1 MELSVRL
8 GKTASLVVPCR
19 CVADIGTDHAYIP
32 IYLVKNGI
40 CSQAIAS
47 DINVGPIRKAAR
59 NISLNGLQDKIEC
72 RIGPGLNTLN
82 KGEADVAIIAGMG
95 GNLIRDIIEERLDL
109 FREFK
114 YAVLQPVQNP
124 EVLREYIYKKGYE
137 IIDEELCIDENK
149 YYEIIKIRYDEKTYD
164 SDEIFYE
171 ISEKLYNEKHP
182 LIKGFI
188 KYKLEKYRKILGK
201 IQDDTALALG
211 RKRELETKLKRL
223 EEMLEWL

>member
-8 GKTASLVVPCR
+8 GKTASLVEPCR

-32 IYLVKNGI
+32 ICLVKNGI
-40 CSQAIAS
+40 CSRAIAS
-47 DINVGPIRKAAR
+47 DINMGPIRKAAR
-59 NISLNGLQDKIEC
+59 NISLNGLEDKIEC
-72 RIGPGLNTLN
+72 RIGPGLNTLK

-114 YAVLQPVQNP
+114 YVVLQPVQNP

-149 YYEIIKIRYDEKTYD
+149 YYEIIKIRYDEKIYD
-164 SDEIFYE
+164 ADEIFYE
-171 ISEKLYNEKHP
+171 ISEKLYNGKHP
-182 LIKGFI
+182 VIKGFI
-188 KYKLEKYRKILGK
+188 KHKLEKYRKILCK

>member
-8 GKTASLVVPCR
+8 GKTASMVEPCR

-32 IYLVKNGI
+32 IYLVKKGI

-47 DINVGPIRKAAR
+47 DINMGPIKKAAK
-59 NISLNGLQDKIEC
+59 NISLNGLGDKIEC
-72 RIGPGLNTLN
+72 RIGPGLNTLK

-109 FREFK
+109 FRELK
-114 YAVLQPVQNP
+114 YVVLQPVQNP

-164 SDEIFYE
+164 EDDIFFE

-182 LIKGFI
+182 EIKGFI
-188 KYKLEKYRKILGK
+188 KHKLEKYNKILGR
-201 IQDDTALALG
+201 IQDDTALAIG
-211 RKRELETKLKRL
+211 RKRELEMKLKRL